1 MPSLLLNKPWGVL
14 CQFTDAENRPTLA
27 DYIDQAG
34 VYAAG
39 RLDRDSEGALLLTDD
54 GALNQSITR
63 PGNGTGKRYLAQ
75 VEGRVSELALRR
87 LRQGVNLKDGYSAPA
102 QVRLLPGK
110 PGWLWPRQPPIRY
123 RKNIPTAWLEL
134 ILHEGR
140 NRQVRRMCAAVDLPV
155 LRLVR
160 SAIGPL
166 QLDGLKPGQWR
177 QLSDEDIAQLG
188 HKAPRRS

>member
-27 DYIDQAG
+27 DYIDLPG

-54 GALNQSITR
+54 GALKQRITR
-63 PGNGTGKRYLAQ
+63 PGSGTGKRYLAQ
-75 VEGRVSELALRR
+75 VEGRVSEPALRR
-87 LRQGVNLKDGYSAPA
+87 LRHGVELKDGVSAPA
-102 QVRLLPGK
+102 EARLLPGK
-110 PGWLWPRQPPIRY
+110 PGWLWPRQPPVRF
-123 RKNIPTAWLEL
+123 RKNIPTSWLEL
-134 ILHEGR
+134 VLHEGR
-140 NRQVRRMCAAVDLPV
+140 NRQVRRMCAAVNLPV

-166 QLDGLKPGQWR
+166 TLAGLKPGHWR
-177 QLSDEDIAQLG
+177 ELSASEIDQLG
-188 HKAPRRS
+188 QLAKRRS